1 MNNSRILLIDDDESL
16 CTLLTMNLNDA
27 GYNVTSSNEGKES
40 LDLIEKDVFNIIITD
55 LRIDTVT
62 GFL

>member
-1 MNNSRILLIDDDESL
+1 MNNTRILLIDDDKSL

-27 GYNVTSSNEGKES
+27 GYKVTSSAEGKES
-40 LDLIEKDVFNIIITD
+40 LDLIEEEVFNIVITD

-62 GFL
+62 G